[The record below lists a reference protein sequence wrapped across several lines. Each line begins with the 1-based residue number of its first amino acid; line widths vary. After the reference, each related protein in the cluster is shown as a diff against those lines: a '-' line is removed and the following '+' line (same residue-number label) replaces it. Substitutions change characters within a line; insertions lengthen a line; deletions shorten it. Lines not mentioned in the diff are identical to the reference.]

1 MRIFVSLSQ
10 IEDRTNNAI
19 ICDLGL
25 AVSVKDQM
33 SSGAIEGPNA
43 GTPAYQHQEQI
54 LGKKPTTSVDV
65 YSFGVVTLV
74 VFTRM
79 PASVGKTFHPCIKTK
94 IMEGKYPLIP
104 AEKVPEKAQDLISS
118 CFQQCHERPS
128 ITDLFP
134 LLRSM
139 TGAID
144 VGS

>member
-1 MRIFVSLSQ
+1 MVVSLSQ

-79 PASVGKTFHPCIKTK
+79 PAWGKLSTPDIKTK

-118 CFQQCHERPS
+118 CFQQCHDRPS

>member
-1 MRIFVSLSQ
+1 MVVSLSQ
-10 IEDRTNNAI
+10 IEDGTNNAI

-54 LGKKPTTSVDV
+54 LGEKPTASVDV

-79 PASVGKTFHPCIKTK
+79 PAWGELSTPDIKTK
-94 IMEGKYPLIP
+94 VMEGKYPLIP

-118 CFQQCHERPS
+118 CFQQCHDRPS

-139 TGAID
+139 TGVID